1 MRSLRTVAGLNVSV
15 RLHSFR
21 CAIAFV
27 CLAWCGGSQSARAS
41 SATAT
46 TLSITSGGNAVSSVD
61 GGTVITLIATVQVGA
76 TALTLGQVNFCDA
89 AAASC
94 TDIHLLGT
102 AQLTSAGTAILRFRP
117 GSGSHSYKAV
127 FLGTLAGAAS
137 SSAAVGLTVGP
148 RPPGLQT
155 TFTVA
160 AVTGPDA
167 TNKYALTA
175 SVGTKAAIPPSGTV
189 SFLDSDNGDSQLE
202 TAMLGPVSGGASFLN
217 VPIPEPIGGG
227 ADAIPIV
234 AIADFNGDGIPDV
247 LSAPH
252 GGIAISLGNGDGTFA
267 APLVPNLDAGD
278 GINAFGV
285 GDFNGDGITDLV
297 VVDEDTGKLTVLL
310 GNGDGTFAAGQT
322 LSFSTISI
330 AVADFNGDGKL
341 DLALAGSSQTT
352 ILLGNGDGTF
362 TAAPNPPQI
371 GTSQLVAADFN
382 GDGELDLALAG
393 SSQTTILLG
402 NGDGTFTAAPN
413 PPQIGTSQLVAADF
427 NGDGK
432 IDLAAVGASVTI
444 LAGNGDGTF
453 TAASTFPTGS
463 DAFALAVGDFN
474 GDGKADLAV
483 AGRTNNPNET
493 VTIFEGN
500 GDGTFAAGINV
511 PAFPE
516 SLAAADLTGN
526 GSWDLATFGS
536 VLLGNLTI
544 STATLDTNLSAG
556 YNIIQANYPGDASN
570 APSASNPNEATI
582 LVPQPVFSLT
592 SNPIMLVPGTSA
604 SGSFSVTSLSLTGT
618 VNLSCAISA
627 PQSQAN
633 PPTCS
638 VPPSVNLFSANA
650 AVNLTYTITTQA
662 TTSTGQYSV
671 TITAMYPA
679 GGVPPASTSAAVSV
693 GAQNYLLTNS
703 GATIASP
710 GASGSSTIT
719 ISPVGGYTGQ
729 VTLHCAVTGGPSGAV
744 NPLACTI
751 PSPISVAG
759 SQVNA
764 TLTLNTQPTT
774 TPGSYTVSVTGASAG
789 SVSSTTSFSVNVPA
803 PAPGFTLSSTAV
815 TIASPGASGSST
827 ITISPVGGYTG
838 QVTLHC
844 AVTGGPSGAVNPLA
858 CTIPSPIS
866 VAGSQVNATLTLNT
880 QPTTTPGSYT
890 VSVTGASAGSV
901 SSTTSFNVNVPAPA
915 PGFTLSSTA
924 VTIVSPGP
932 SGTSTITIRPSGGF
946 TGSVALSCA
955 VTGGLMGR
963 TDAPTCS
970 VTSPPAIAGNT
981 AVTATLTIS
990 TTAASPT
997 AYRDPAARTQDP
1009 PRVAAI
1015 GGSAVVMASLLL
1027 FGFPI
1032 RRRRTMTQLGLLL
1045 IAIFIGAAIGCGG
1058 KNAATPPANPGT
1070 TPGTYIVTV
1079 TGSSGSIMATTAVSV
1094 TVN

>member
-1 MRSLRTVAGLNVSV
+1 VVTLTAKVQAG
-15 RLHSFR
+15 
-21 CAIAFV
+21 
-27 CLAWCGGSQSARAS
+27 
-41 SATAT
+41 T
-46 TLSITSGGNAVSSVD
+46 
-61 GGTVITLIATVQVGA
+61 

-94 TDIHLLGT
+94 TDIQLLGT
-102 AQLTSAGTAILRFRP
+102 AQLTSAGTAVLRFRP

-175 SVGTKAAIPPSGTV
+175 SVGSKGAIPPSGTV
-189 SFLDSDNGDSQLE
+189 SFLDSNNGDSQLG
-202 TAMLGPVSGGASFLN
+202 TATLGPVSGGASFLN

-234 AIADFNGDGIPDV
+234 AIADFNGDGIPDIV
-247 LSAPH
+247 SAPH

-267 APLVPNLDAGD
+267 APLVPNVDSGD
-278 GINAFGV
+278 GIDAFGV
-285 GDFNGDGITDLV
+285 GDFNGDGITDLL

-310 GNGDGTFAAGQT
+310 GKGDGTFVAGQT
-322 LSFSTISI
+322 LSFRTTSI
-330 AVADFNGDGKL
+330 AIADFNGDGKL
-341 DLALAGSSQTT
+341 DLALAGSSQTA

-432 IDLAAVGASVTI
+432 IDLAAVGVSVTI

-453 TAASTFPTGS
+453 TAASTLPTGS

-483 AGRTNNPNET
+483 AGSNYPSET
-493 VTIFEGN
+493 VTIFEGI
-500 GDGTFAAGINV
+500 GDGTFAAGIDV
-511 PAFPE
+511 PAFPK

-570 APSASNPNEATI
+570 APSASNPNEAAI

-592 SNPIMLVPGTSA
+592 SNPIMLAPGVSA
-604 SGSFSVTSLSLTGT
+604 SGSFSVTSLVGLTGT

-627 PQSQAN
+627 QQSQAN

-638 VPPSVNLFSANA
+638 LPPFVNLFSANA
-650 AVNLTYTITTQA
+650 TINLTYTITTQA
-662 TTSTGQYSV
+662 TTPTGQYSV

-693 GAQNYLLTNS
+693 SAQKYLLTNS
-703 GATIASP
+703 GATVAST
-710 GASGSSTIT
+710 GASGRSSIT

-729 VTLHCAVTGGPSGAV
+729 VTLNCAVTGGPSGAV
-744 NPLACTI
+744 NPLTCTI
-751 PSPISVAG
+751 PSPISVTG
-759 SQVNA
+759 SPVTA

-774 TPGSYTVSVTGASAG
+774 TPGSYTVTVTGASAG
-789 SVSSTTSFSVNVPA
+789 SVNSTTSFSVNVPA
-803 PAPGFTLSSTAV
+803 PPPGFALSSTAV
-815 TIASPGASGSST
+815 T
-827 ITISPVGGYTG
+827 
-838 QVTLHC
+838 L
-844 AVTGGPSGAVNPLA
+844 
-858 CTIPSPIS
+858 
-866 VAGSQVNATLTLNT
+866 
-880 QPTTTPGSYT
+880 
-890 VSVTGASAGSV
+890 
-901 SSTTSFNVNVPAPA
+901 
-915 PGFTLSSTA
+915 
-924 VTIVSPGP
+924 VSPGP

-963 TDAPTCS
+963 ADAPTCS
-970 VTSPPAIAGNT
+970 VTSPPAITGNT

-990 TTAASPT
+990 TTAASPA
-997 AYRDPAARTQDP
+997 AYRDQAACTQDP

-1015 GGSAVVMASLLL
+1015 GGSAVAMASLLL

-1032 RRRRTMTQLGLLL
+1032 RRRRTMTQLSLLL
-1045 IAIFIGAAIGCGG
+1045 IAIFIAAAIGCGG
-1058 KNAATPPANPGT
+1058 KNAATPLANPGT

-1079 TGSSGSIMATTAVSV
+1079 LGSSGSIMATTAVTV